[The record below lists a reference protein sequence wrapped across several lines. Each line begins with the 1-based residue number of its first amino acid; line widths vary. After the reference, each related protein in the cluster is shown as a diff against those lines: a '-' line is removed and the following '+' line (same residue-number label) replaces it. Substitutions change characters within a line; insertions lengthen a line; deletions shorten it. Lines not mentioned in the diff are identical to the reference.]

1 MVEVI
6 CPYCGKPAALVDDE
20 VIYGRSYGHKAYWCK
35 PCDAYVGC
43 HKGTETPMGRLAN
56 RELRKWKMR
65 AHAAFDMIWKCRY
78 MRRYNAYAWLAE
90 ELNIELL
97 QAKMYVFVGF
107 NVLNQVEK
115 HFFKKSVGQPL
126 ELLPHHPFNI

>member
-6 CPYCGKPAALVDDE
+6 CPYCGKPAELVDDE

-90 ELNIELL
+90 ELNIPAEQCHIGMFDVDMCKKVIEVSVKFL
-97 QAKMYVFVGF
+97 QTEAMK
-107 NVLNQVEK
+107 N
-115 HFFKKSVGQPL
+115 KKGTRDRP
-126 ELLPHHPFNI
+126 

>member
-90 ELNIELL
+90 ELNIPAEQCHIGMFDVDMCKKVIEVSVKFL
-97 QAKMYVFVGF
+97 QTEAMK
-107 NVLNQVEK
+107 N
-115 HFFKKSVGQPL
+115 KKGTRDRP
-126 ELLPHHPFNI
+126 